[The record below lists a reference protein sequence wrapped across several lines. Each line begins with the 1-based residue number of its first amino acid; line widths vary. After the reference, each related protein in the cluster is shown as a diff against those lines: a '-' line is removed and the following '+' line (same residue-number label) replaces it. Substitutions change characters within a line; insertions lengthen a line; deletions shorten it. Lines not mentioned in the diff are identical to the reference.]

1 MIRFSESKHSGRQAG
16 IRHSGVHTTL
26 TVLLAVGHKFKLKN
40 RYCEF
45 KICPRTRKR
54 KQQRQQQTTRMRT
67 IIALNTKT
75 CTLINWIL
83 LRSPNIAWSLIN
95 LDRNRFVSVF
105 YVCFDWSQSFCHTS
119 FRFLNTVVQLKEKEV
134 KFHSIVWCCS
144 GWWLCSSIRNSFNI
158 FFCIF
163 DRKHSI
169 FQAKTV

>member
-45 KICPRTRKR
+45 RICPRTRKR
-54 KQQRQQQTTRMRT
+54 KQQQNQQQTTRMRT

-105 YVCFDWSQSFCHTS
+105 YVCFDWSQSFCHTN
-119 FRFLNTVVQLKEKEV
+119 FRFLNTVVQLKRKRSEV
-134 KFHSIVWCCS
+134 S
-144 GWWLCSSIRNSFNI
+144 
-158 FFCIF
+158 F
-163 DRKHSI
+163 DRLMLQWVVTLFI
-169 FQAKTV
+169 D